1 MTYTLSFQV
10 TTSTDPAQLLDLL
23 ISMSEELAND
33 CDPAHIIEPN
43 GSTIEGDEWPTA
55 DAHCVEESK
64 VG

>member
-10 TTSTDPAQLLDLL
+10 TTSTDPSQLLDLL
-23 ISMSEELAND
+23 ISMSEQLAND
-33 CDPAHIIEPN
+33 CDPANTTDSN
-43 GSTIEGDEWPTA
+43 GFTIEGDEWPTA